1 MYLKK
6 ITMADKPALSDKY
19 SIEIDCAPG
28 TPRPD
33 TVLPLALANTEMKV
47 EDFERTST
55 FFGNWTYVPL
65 LEKEEL
71 YKKSQ
76 NTIKQNLNKAYDEK
90 RCRYCSW

>member
-1 MYLKK
+1 
-6 ITMADKPALSDKY
+6 MANQALSEKY

-33 TVLPLALANTEMKV
+33 TVLPLALSNTEMKV
-47 EDFERTST
+47 EDFEKTST

-71 YKKSQ
+71 YANSQ
-76 NTIKQNLNKAYDEK
+76 NTIAENLKQAYAK
-90 RCRYCSW
+90 GKCRYCSW